1 HQELLRGFIGTTARI
16 FIQQQK
22 LRTTQIFEEDDKDDV
37 IRNTLFAK
45 TNHNQH
51 QLHEWEDSH
60 DQVRDFIGAPIY
72 DEYDYDSFR
81 EPRHNSEVTAKEGDM
96 SSHINLLSPVDSPE
110 INDDITKGTRLDRPI
125 FTSDVESYYAAVT
138 KLTDGPIYDVYDDG
152 VFTESYYYKDTPCSD
167 DDQVQGVNNGCNDQ
181 VLVDD
186 AYIGVRKQYMNHGLG
201 KKECHR
207 QFHHEPP
214 DRGRH
219 NTTHTKLLDEIS
231 HILKLEHDQ
240 EDCLKWIDAKEDSET
255 GKLHSIINANRTTL
269 TKDINLTTSTYICGT
284 SLVASL
290 TFLARPW
297 KYGKRISYDSFRN
310 TYDVA
315 FKGTKSTLVEET
327 MDLVRHNKEIGNL
340 SSPLCLFTSAM
351 FRSGSKLLGKASLQ
365 NFVILGADVS
375 YYQFIT
381 TTVLACILTIFLWE
395 KGSRRYK

>member
-1 HQELLRGFIGTTARI
+1 MTPCNPTNFIISQAITSAVDGVLAKYRYEHQELLRGFIGTTARI

-45 TNHNQH
+45 TNHDQH

-125 FTSDVESYYAAVT
+125 FTSDVESYYVAVT

-240 EDCLKWIDAKEDSET
+240 EDCLSEISVMERQSLEEKINYLRAALALET
-255 GKLHSIINANRTTL
+255 EKQKL
-269 TKDINLTTSTYICGT
+269 G
-284 SLVASL
+284 VQ
-290 TFLARPW
+290 
-297 KYGKRISYDSFRN
+297 
-310 TYDVA
+310 
-315 FKGTKSTLVEET
+315 
-327 MDLVRHNKEIGNL
+327 IGQYTQEN
-340 SSPLCLFTSAM
+340 SHV
-351 FRSGSKLLGKASLQ
+351 K
-365 NFVILGADVS
+365 
-375 YYQFIT
+375 
-381 TTVLACILTIFLWE
+381 
-395 KGSRRYK
+395 